1 MLHNHNKNWGFSD
14 RLYFFKFDTF
24 FFYLMDVGQIEKG
37 SSFYLRDRDDM
48 LLIKSVWRRSLELTL
63 VERVGTVLQRLFAF
77 ALWGRTRSKRSR
89 HGHFCLNKRQTFGLQ
104 TKMAKVK
111 TLDSVSMTSM
121 AYAASFRQP
130 IV

>member
-1 MLHNHNKNWGFSD
+1 
-14 RLYFFKFDTF
+14 
-24 FFYLMDVGQIEKG
+24 MDVGQIEKG

-63 VERVGTVLQRLFAF
+63 VERVGTVLHRLFAF
-77 ALWGRTRSKRSR
+77 ALWGRTRSKRSN